1 MKINWSVSRALVL
14 GAAFAIL
21 SASASNATIYNY
33 TGSGSYLGLG
43 VSPPTIT
50 FSGSFTFDT
59 STGFVTTGS
68 YTTSVPETFATS
80 FGDSHSATVNTQDI
94 ENASHTLVFDLQ
106 FNQNDL
112 LAGLT
117 VNVLSN
123 SELYAL
129 PSLTNAGF
137 PVSGTFAVAAVPE
150 PSTWA
155 MMILGFAGIGF
166 MAYRRKS
173 KPAFMAA

>member
-1 MKINWSVSRALVL
+1 MKINWFVSRALLL

-33 TGSGSYLGLG
+33 TGGGSYLGLG

-59 STGFVTTGS
+59 STGFATAGS
-68 YTTSVPETFATS
+68 YTTSAPETFATS
-80 FGDSHSATVNTQDI
+80 FFDSHSATVNTQDI
-94 ENASHTLVFDLQ
+94 ENVSHTLVFDLQ

-137 PVSGTFAVAAVPE
+137 PVSGTFSVAAVPE
-150 PSTWA
+150 PPTWA

-166 MAYRRKS
+166 MAYRRRS
-173 KPAFMAA
+173 MPAFRFG